1 MAYNPKNLDLE
12 KAIRERSK
20 AARHASLDYKPPKH
34 FRVFR
39 NLLIAAIVI
48 AMTAVLYTI
57 YWFVVATNMKEAM
70 SDWIADRAR
79 QGVVASYQKIDVS
92 GFPFK
97 FKVVLTEPK
106 LQTKDLF
113 GASHQ
118 DLGGEKWLWQGGQAS
133 AEMKPW
139 NFRQFTVDLSGAHDV
154 TFEDKGGRYRFVGE
168 AQKFFMA
175 TKIYADGWPE
185 RFQMNF
191 AGVNFSEQNSKAIIA
206 AKSGS
211 INSERLRPG
220 EAAGYGNAKT
230 KTYSLKAYLEEVRLP
245 NFLNLPLGLNVQKLS
260 TELSVIGHLQPSIT
274 VQNLAKW
281 RDRGG
286 IIEIELLD
294 ATYGT
299 LKTHATGTLALDK
312 NLQPLAAMSANFQG
326 FFPAINKLKNA
337 GYIRSG
343 DAAMAKLVL
352 GVLSRRDN
360 GGKRIISLPLTLQDG
375 QFSAGPVPLMAVPAI
390 DWGEDVPPP
399 VKPSQF

>member
-168 AQKFFMA
+168 AQKFLWQQKFMPMV
-175 TKIYADGWPE
+175 G
-185 RFQMNF
+185 
-191 AGVNFSEQNSKAIIA
+191 
-206 AKSGS
+206 
-211 INSERLRPG
+211 
-220 EAAGYGNAKT
+220 
-230 KTYSLKAYLEEVRLP
+230 
-245 NFLNLPLGLNVQKLS
+245 
-260 TELSVIGHLQPSIT
+260 
-274 VQNLAKW
+274 
-281 RDRGG
+281 
-286 IIEIELLD
+286 
-294 ATYGT
+294 
-299 LKTHATGTLALDK
+299 
-312 NLQPLAAMSANFQG
+312 
-326 FFPAINKLKNA
+326 
-337 GYIRSG
+337 
-343 DAAMAKLVL
+343 
-352 GVLSRRDN
+352 RRDS
-360 GGKRIISLPLTLQDG
+360 R
-375 QFSAGPVPLMAVPAI
+375 
-390 DWGEDVPPP
+390 
-399 VKPSQF
+399 